1 MRGQATKMILMIIFL
16 ISCTSLEKARGND
29 IPSNLYIIC
38 EYMFIYVMHI
48 LYILSLIDI
57 LIGHFVEIKIC
68 SIIIQRVYSCRVAE
82 ERTEHCENLKPRMNF
97 NLFQKEDIPETS
109 IENFMDLDLLFVAET
124 YLVYAGKKD
133 IVTLMRSLISLYV
146 EKGMI

>member
-1 MRGQATKMILMIIFL
+1 
-16 ISCTSLEKARGND
+16 
-29 IPSNLYIIC
+29 
-38 EYMFIYVMHI
+38 
-48 LYILSLIDI
+48 
-57 LIGHFVEIKIC
+57 
-68 SIIIQRVYSCRVAE
+68 
-82 ERTEHCENLKPRMNF
+82 MNF